1 MLKGLE
7 NKYINHSDRGTNKPH
22 ALCRIIQKVRNIRG
36 KVLHI
41 PVDIKG
47 VVSSVYVVIGSFES
61 VDFLYSWSLEADP
74 LKDPLAL
81 AMDVSVQA
89 LANIDNGSLRN
100 KPQMYHWPPIITLI
114 KHFNILTNHQ
124 VLLELEWDGLTFETF
139 LIFLL

>member
-1 MLKGLE
+1 M
-7 NKYINHSDRGTNKPH
+7 
-22 ALCRIIQKVRNIRG
+22 
-36 KVLHI
+36 
-41 PVDIKG
+41 DIKG

-114 KHFNILTNHQ
+114 KHFNILTASSCASSREDAPKAHTVRQ
-124 VLLELEWDGLTFETF
+124 LQQHVLLF
-139 LIFLL
+139 